1 MMAVVLA
8 RGEGRRMRAPAD
20 GVALTAAQAEAAA
33 RGHKA
38 LMPVGTQQRPFLDY
52 VLSALADAGCT
63 MACLVIGPA
72 QDELR
77 RRYLREV
84 LPRRL
89 AIGFAVQETADGTAR
104 AVLAAAPLI
113 GDRPFLVLNSD
124 NLYPVAAVR
133 ALLHTDGPAVAAFRR
148 DALVA
153 SSNIP
158 AERVAAFALLEV
170 GGDGLVR
177 RIVEKPGKAEV
188 AAAGPD
194 VPVSMNLWRL
204 DGSVLDALRDVPR
217 STRGE
222 YELPQAMQ
230 LAISRGLA
238 LRAVPAEGAVL
249 DLSGRADVAEVGRRL
264 EGAEVR
270 L

>member
-8 RGEGRRMRAPAD
+8 RGEGRRMRAPA
-20 GVALTAAQAEAAA
+20 GEATLTAAQAEAAA
-33 RGHKA
+33 RGHKG
-38 LMPVGTQQRPFLDY
+38 LMPVGSQQRPFLDY

-63 MACLVIGPA
+63 MVCLVVAPRH
-72 QDELR
+72 DELR

-84 LPRRL
+84 MPRRL
-89 AIGFAVQETADGTAR
+89 AVGFAVQEHADGTAR
-104 AVLAAAPLI
+104 AVLAAAPFV
-113 GDRPFLVLNSD
+113 GERPFLVLNSD
-124 NLYPVAAVR
+124 NLYPVAAVH
-133 ALLHTDGPAVAAFRR
+133 ALIHADGPGVAAFRR

-158 AERVAAFALLEV
+158 ASRITAFALLEV
-170 GGDGLVR
+170 GADGLVR
-177 RIVEKPGKAEV
+177 RIVEKPGEAEV
-188 AAAGPD
+188 ATAGAD

-204 DGSVLDALRDVPR
+204 DASVLDALRDVPR

-230 LAISRGLA
+230 LAVSRGVP

-264 EGAEVR
+264 EGIGVR